1 MEFGLAIGFIIISLV
16 ALKLCRQCAG
26 IVAVIYFLAII
37 YIAFIS
43 REPAPYL
50 RYSFNPF
57 GAVKRG
63 LEFGCG
69 VLQGI
74 FSCDIRVTSW
84 VSLKGI
90 ILNILLFVPF
100 GYLLPTLF
108 PQLKWWQVILLAL
121 TFSLCIE
128 FLQLLTR
135 LGYADIDDMINNT
148 CGAAIGFLCCSLFL
162 KPCSTTL

>member
-108 PQLKWWQVILLAL
+108 PRLNNRLPLLQSFLKTMLNYAL
-121 TFSLCIE
+121 TDLAENYSLE
-128 FLQLLTR
+128 QKS
-135 LGYADIDDMINNT
+135 A
-148 CGAAIGFLCCSLFL
+148 
-162 KPCSTTL
+162 